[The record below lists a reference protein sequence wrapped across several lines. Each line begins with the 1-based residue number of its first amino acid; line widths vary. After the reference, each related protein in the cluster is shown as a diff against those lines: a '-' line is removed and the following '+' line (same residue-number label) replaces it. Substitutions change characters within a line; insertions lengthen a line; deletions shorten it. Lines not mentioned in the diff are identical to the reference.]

1 MITVIG
7 LDGSALPAHATDMIA
22 RASLVVGAARHL
34 TAVRP
39 ADGARTMV
47 MGDVRQAL
55 DALARNDGEAVVLA
69 SGDPGFFGIVRAL
82 RARGLAAA
90 VIPAVSSVALAFA
103 RAGLSWDDAIVVSAH
118 GRDLRRAVNVCRAYP
133 KVAVLTG
140 PGAGPAEIG
149 AGLAGWHRR
158 LLVCEHLGQPAEH
171 HIECRPEEA
180 AARGWSDPNVLLVLA
195 SEQAEAGDRGH
206 VGNGPG
212 WMWPRPPAGR
222 GWALAEDEFDS
233 CDAVITKAEVRAL
246 ALARLAPGPGTL
258 VWDVGAGT
266 GSVGI
271 ECARFG
277 AAVLAVERDHRR
289 CVLIRANARRHLADI
304 RVVHGEA
311 PGALAS
317 LPDPDAVFVGGGG
330 PAVVSAVA
338 SRKPDRIAVALA
350 AIERTGHV
358 HAALVA
364 AGYAVDGGLIQAA
377 RLAPLPG
384 DAHRLAGTNPVFLL
398 WATTPGAIGNGAAP

>member
-1 MITVIG
+1 MPPGARGTVARRPGPAGRRCGDGRLQRCARGRGEPRGVGDRGMITVIG

-103 RAGLSWDDAIVVSAH
+103 RAGPSLDDSIVVSAH

-149 AGLAGWHRR
+149 AALAGWERR
-158 LLVCEHLGQPAEH
+158 LGVCEHPGAGARPITQGSPARAAGRTWA
-171 HIECRPEEA
+171 RPHV
-180 AARGWSDPNVLLVLA
+180 VLLLA
-195 SEQAEAGDRGH
+195 
-206 VGNGPG
+206 
-212 WMWPRPPAGR
+212 RPP
-222 GWALAEDEFDS
+222 
-233 CDAVITKAEVRAL
+233 
-246 ALARLAPGPGTL
+246 
-258 VWDVGAGT
+258 
-266 GSVGI
+266 
-271 ECARFG
+271 
-277 AAVLAVERDHRR
+277 
-289 CVLIRANARRHLADI
+289 
-304 RVVHGEA
+304 
-311 PGALAS
+311 
-317 LPDPDAVFVGGGG
+317 
-330 PAVVSAVA
+330 
-338 SRKPDRIAVALA
+338 
-350 AIERTGHV
+350 
-358 HAALVA
+358 
-364 AGYAVDGGLIQAA
+364 
-377 RLAPLPG
+377 
-384 DAHRLAGTNPVFLL
+384 
-398 WATTPGAIGNGAAP
+398 